1 MKKIIYTLIPLFL
14 SLPALAYEEI
24 ELEVA
29 HGGQHEEC
37 FFIDKNTT
45 VTYQYETSSPLD
57 FNFHFHDDNG
67 MTFLTELE
75 ASHSHSASIKE
86 LKSKQ
91 VYCLMWIN
99 TSKTSADLS
108 YEFTIE

>member
-1 MKKIIYTLIPLFL
+1 MKNIINILIPLIL
-14 SLPALAYEEI
+14 SLPAMAFEEI
-24 ELEVA
+24 ELEVE

-37 FFIDKNTT
+37 FFIDKKTT
-45 VTYQYETSSPLD
+45 VVYQYKTNAPLD

-75 ASHSHSASIKE
+75 ASNSHSASIKD

-99 TSKTSADLS
+99 TSNTSADLS